1 MTGKRRTTTSK
12 RTSTMTKI
20 FTRTT
25 STTTTT
31 KAILTMTTGGTA
43 RRTTEQR
50 QTKTDRN
57 HKSENSEKRKNVR
70 SKSTSISDFFVSA
83 LSPTSCF
90 SGSSCTRGSTTFP
103 WACCAAGCPRTR
115 CGTIPKGTRR
125 CHTQPSHQ
133 SSHCCN
139 SSILVRSD
147 RSACQA
153 PALRTAAAPG
163 WTPAQPPPDFA
174 TPSPDASC
182 SIPSACRR
190 GPAWLA
196 CLSRRPPGH
205 GLSLGVRRRPLAPPA
220 RIVGRI
226 GRPCASSPSAPPP
239 AT

>member
-133 SSHCCN
+133 SSHCWNCARGN
-139 SSILVRSD
+139 EHSLCQYSLPKKFPANILALVFDIFRALSGLLRREVRE
-147 RSACQA
+147 R
-153 PALRTAAAPG
+153 
-163 WTPAQPPPDFA
+163 
-174 TPSPDASC
+174 
-182 SIPSACRR
+182 
-190 GPAWLA
+190 
-196 CLSRRPPGH
+196 
-205 GLSLGVRRRPLAPPA
+205 VRRDERKEEGSECCSSE
-220 RIVGRI
+220 VG
-226 GRPCASSPSAPPP
+226 G
-239 AT
+239 THLQ